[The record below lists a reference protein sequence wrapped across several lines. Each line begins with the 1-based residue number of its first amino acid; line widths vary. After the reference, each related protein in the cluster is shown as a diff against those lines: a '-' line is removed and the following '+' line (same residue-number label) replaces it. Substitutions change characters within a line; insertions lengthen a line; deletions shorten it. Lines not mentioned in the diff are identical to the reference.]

1 MAAAAHLEPYIG
13 VAPPTF
19 PCPPA
24 AKFGAACGMRHVP
37 GRSVRVGSYL
47 TSKRDSSAFV
57 HPCNSPLDLPSLA
70 HPQLPSFEDDE
81 QEYVHR
87 PGPRPRPG
95 NTAHTRLL
103 SGAAAPLH
111 VTLRSGGVPP
121 RFTGASWHRW
131 LPAGYCGK
139 LLLATAASWL
149 IQQNSEFGSVSV

>member
-1 MAAAAHLEPYIG
+1 MWHEACARQIG
-13 VAPPTF
+13 SGGLIPDQQEGLL
-19 PCPPA
+19 PA
-24 AKFGAACGMRHVP
+24 ATLGAPMLMRVV
-37 GRSVRVGSYL
+37 VRQ
-47 TSKRDSSAFV
+47 TSAEIARC
-57 HPCNSPLDLPSLA
+57 PCNSPLDLPSLA

-149 IQQNSEFGSVSV
+149 IQQNLTGSVSVYQEV

>member
-1 MAAAAHLEPYIG
+1 MQQKP
-13 VAPPTF
+13 
-19 PCPPA
+19 
-24 AKFGAACGMRHVP
+24 
-37 GRSVRVGSYL
+37 
-47 TSKRDSSAFV
+47 
-57 HPCNSPLDLPSLA
+57 PLDLPSLA

-95 NTAHTRLL
+95 HTAHTRLL

-149 IQQNSEFGSVSV
+149 IQQNLTGSVSLFYHFTRFNNSAATAAGHYVCEEIMAMSVIM

>member
-1 MAAAAHLEPYIG
+1 MHGGAQQARALYDFAPSAEDELGFRIG
-13 VAPPTF
+13 DLITVTDTQ
-19 PCPPA
+19 
-24 AKFGAACGMRHVP
+24 GSWWMGSLD
-37 GRSVRVGSYL
+37 GRSGAFPSNYVELYEAGQRPTDASDVRE
-47 TSKRDSSAFV
+47 
-57 HPCNSPLDLPSLA
+57 P
-70 HPQLPSFEDDE
+70 
-81 QEYVHR
+81 R

-149 IQQNSEFGSVSV
+149 IQQNLTGSVSVYQEV

>member
-1 MAAAAHLEPYIG
+1 ML
-13 VAPPTF
+13 
-19 PCPPA
+19 
-24 AKFGAACGMRHVP
+24 
-37 GRSVRVGSYL
+37 
-47 TSKRDSSAFV
+47 SSI
-57 HPCNSPLDLPSLA
+57 
-70 HPQLPSFEDDE
+70 EDDE

-149 IQQNSEFGSVSV
+149 IQQNLTGSVSVYQEV